1 MDARRYLKVA
11 DDWNG
16 LDDALLALYSRQ
28 LELEQMLQR
37 LLVIVGEHNGALRI
51 LVDKQPTAQG
61 GENA

>member
-1 MDARRYLKVA
+1 MG
-11 DDWNG
+11 DDWNR

-51 LVDKQPTAQG
+51 LVDRQPTAPAPE